1 MNQFLI
7 ALFCIFAS
15 VSIAQS
21 SDASVNFKI
30 TNYES
35 SDQILKL
42 EKLEIGIELPENIER
57 KVSNFVS
64 NQPLDKINPYLEWEL
79 KVTAEFMHKNRDS
92 SIFVDGFYSQKYSTH
107 MVKNL
112 PTPANNTSYS
122 REEYASLGGYTKIPS
137 DFNFYVRFAPPE
149 TGEWKCK
156 IIVQTENRKYESSF
170 SAFSV
175 VDSDNIGYLKIGKN
189 KRFFELGDSSFYP
202 IGGNAPWP
210 ATRTIDDPE
219 FAPLS
224 QYNGVPFPEDYRTTY
239 CLPRVYEKYKNAL
252 TNIAEGGSNSFR
264 MIMYPASTD
273 IEWEELGN
281 YTARLHMAQELDE
294 IVEHAKEKKLII
306 DWNTQIHYSFQY
318 SDIAYF
324 KQWTWDKK
332 INGKPFCYQKQND
345 SEHPIDFFR
354 NPESIKYFQQKL
366 RYILAR
372 WGYSTNIGIFELMS
386 EINNVAESPF
396 EYNAEQ
402 RKAMD
407 TTFTEWLKIMGEF
420 VKSHYN
426 GRIHLLTSSYA
437 GYKTKENDVFSE
449 KSMDLMSSNI
459 YDFQTPSFGKFW
471 VDFVSKKQLN
481 DNYMGAYSINRGV
494 KKDRNPKPLIYSET
508 GVLESNE
515 MCDFIPIEMDRL
527 LWQSMF
533 SGVAAAY
540 DWEYWSRKDL
550 SANRNAANFI
560 NQYQLDKR
568 EWHPGAMKAI
578 RTKEHPSWVYRPKFA
593 KRMEGA
599 NKKADLTYL
608 RSGDRNEAIGV
619 ITNTTYNIYSVSDC
633 ADELYEKKNLEL
645 NWPLVNSEIEKV
657 ETTGKKSE
665 NLKIKHL
672 KNGKYMIE
680 YFLPNDLTNAIN
692 TSTGYGPNIKIKHLL
707 GDTQKDYIVIIKVK
721 KL

>member
-1 MNQFLI
+1 
-7 ALFCIFAS
+7 
-15 VSIAQS
+15 
-21 SDASVNFKI
+21 
-30 TNYES
+30 
-35 SDQILKL
+35 
-42 EKLEIGIELPENIER
+42 
-57 KVSNFVS
+57 
-64 NQPLDKINPYLEWEL
+64 
-79 KVTAEFMHKNRDS
+79 
-92 SIFVDGFYSQKYSTH
+92 
-107 MVKNL
+107 
-112 PTPANNTSYS
+112 
-122 REEYASLGGYTKIPS
+122 
-137 DFNFYVRFAPPE
+137 
-149 TGEWKCK
+149 
-156 IIVQTENRKYESSF
+156 
-170 SAFSV
+170 
-175 VDSDNIGYLKIGKN
+175 
-189 KRFFELGDSSFYP
+189 
-202 IGGNAPWP
+202 
-210 ATRTIDDPE
+210 
-219 FAPLS
+219 
-224 QYNGVPFPEDYRTTY
+224 
-239 CLPRVYEKYKNAL
+239 
-252 TNIAEGGSNSFR
+252 
-264 MIMYPASTD
+264 
-273 IEWEELGN
+273 
-281 YTARLHMAQELDE
+281 
-294 IVEHAKEKKLII
+294 
-306 DWNTQIHYSFQY
+306 
-318 SDIAYF
+318 
-324 KQWTWDKK
+324 
-332 INGKPFCYQKQND
+332 
-345 SEHPIDFFR
+345 
-354 NPESIKYFQQKL
+354 
-366 RYILAR
+366 
-372 WGYSTNIGIFELMS
+372 
-386 EINNVAESPF
+386 
-396 EYNAEQ
+396 
-402 RKAMD
+402 
-407 TTFTEWLKIMGEF
+407 MGEF